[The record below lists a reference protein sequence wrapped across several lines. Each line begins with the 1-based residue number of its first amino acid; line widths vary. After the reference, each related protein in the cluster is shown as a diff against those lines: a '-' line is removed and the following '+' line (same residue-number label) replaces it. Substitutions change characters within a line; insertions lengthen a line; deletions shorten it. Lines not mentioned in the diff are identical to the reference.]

1 MMSMCAFFEKPRNLA
16 LFLTLASAGILAF
29 VLVTQYV
36 FGHEPCI
43 LCRYQRIPYY
53 IVLVIGF
60 FAAALAAIKPKW
72 TFGLLILSGIAF
84 MSGLGISGYHI
95 GVEQHWWMGPKA
107 CGSPLPLNATPEEFR
122 DYILNKN
129 IVDCSVPGWT
139 FLGLSMTT
147 YNFITSL
154 VLVFFT
160 FVMTLRGRKKPA
172 AAA

>member
-1 MMSMCAFFEKPRNLA
+1 MKPIFAFFEKPRNLA

-53 IVLVIGF
+53 TVLVIGF
-60 FAAALAAIKPKW
+60 FAAALAGLKPKW
-72 TFGLLILSGIAF
+72 TCGLLVLSGLSF
-84 MSGLGISGYHI
+84 MSGIGISGYHI

-107 CGSPLPLNATPEEFR
+107 CGSPLPENVSLEEFR
-122 DYILNKN
+122 DYIMNKE

-147 YNFITSL
+147 YNFITSVIL
-154 VLVFFT
+154 VIFT
-160 FVMTLRGRKKPA
+160 FTMTWRGRKKTA
-172 AAA
+172 T

>member
-1 MMSMCAFFEKPRNLA
+1 MKPLFAFFEKPRNLA

-60 FAAALAAIKPKW
+60 FAAALAGIKPKW
-72 TFGLLILSGIAF
+72 TFSLLILSGFAF

-95 GVEQHWWMGPKA
+95 GVEQNWWMGPKA
-107 CGSPLPLNATPEEFR
+107 CGSPLPENVSLEEFR
-122 DYILNKN
+122 AYIMNKD
-129 IVDCSVPGWT
+129 IVDCSVPGWK

-147 YNFITSL
+147 YNFITSVIL
-154 VLVFFT
+154 VIFT
-160 FVMTLRGRKKPA
+160 FAMAWRGRPKA
-172 AAA
+172 T

>member
-1 MMSMCAFFEKPRNLA
+1 MKPLFAFFEKPRNLA

-53 IVLVIGF
+53 IVLVVGF
-60 FAAALAAIKPKW
+60 FAAALAGIKPKW
-72 TFGLLILSGIAF
+72 TFALLLLSGLAF

-95 GVEQHWWMGPKA
+95 GVEQNWWLGPKA
-107 CGSPLPLNATPEEFR
+107 CGSPLPENVSLEEFR
-122 DYILNKN
+122 EYIMNRN

-147 YNFITSL
+147 YNFITSVIL
-154 VLVFFT
+154 VIFT
-160 FVMTLRGRKKPA
+160 FALAWRGRPKA
-172 AAA
+172 AS